1 MKGKKDFYMNNKVDL
16 SMLELSDK
24 EKRILE
30 AAISIFNKKGFSAT
44 TTNEIAKQ
52 AGVAEGTIFRY
63 FKTKKDI
70 LSSLI
75 VHMIN
80 LMSHKVVLASIE
92 KILTNSSNMTI
103 EDVLRNVISDRLSLV
118 TKFFPLFKV
127 VMSEALFHEDIREA
141 LYNNILVK
149 ANEIFKPFY
158 ERMVESGQIRND
170 IDYSIIVRSV
180 IGNIVMFILPKM
192 LYPDKL
198 KPLEQETEVN
208 QIISVLMS
216 GVSSK
221 E

>member
-1 MKGKKDFYMNNKVDL
+1 MNNKVDL

-92 KILTNSSNMTI
+92 KILANSSNMTI

-180 IGNIVMFILPKM
+180 IGNIVMFILPKI

-216 GVSSK
+216 GVSLK

>member
-1 MKGKKDFYMNNKVDL
+1 MNNEIDL

-30 AAISIFNKKGFSAT
+30 AAISIFNEKGFSAT

-103 EDVLRNVISDRLSLV
+103 EDVLRNVISDRLNLV
-118 TKFFPLFKV
+118 SKFLPLFKV

-141 LYNNILVK
+141 LYNNILLK

-158 ERMVESGQIRND
+158 KRMVESGQIRND

-216 GVSSK
+216 GVGLK

>member
-1 MKGKKDFYMNNKVDL
+1 MNNEIDL

-30 AAISIFNKKGFSAT
+30 AAISIFNEKGFSAT

-103 EDVLRNVISDRLSLV
+103 EDVLRNVISDRLNLV
-118 TKFFPLFKV
+118 SKFLPLFKV

-141 LYNNILVK
+141 LYNNILLK

-158 ERMVESGQIRND
+158 KRMVESGQIRND

-216 GVSSK
+216 GIRLK